1 MWLSVYQ
8 VVSVC
13 DIAGRSAESASG
25 AEDGTSTLNVLLVGS
40 GDLRHVLTTMASTSR
55 QIHVSTS
62 KYE

>member
-8 VVSVC
+8 VVPVC
-13 DIAGRSAESASG
+13 DIAGRSAESASE
-25 AEDGTSTLNVLLVGS
+25 AEDGTLNVLLVGS